1 MHLLSLKLFTKYA
14 TTSNMGT
21 VLGMFISKIIVEVH
35 GGRIWA
41 GNNTD
46 GKGATSAL
54 VYLH

>member
-1 MHLLSLKLFTKYA
+1 
-14 TTSNMGT
+14 MGT

-41 GNNTD
+41 ENNTD
-46 GKGATSAL
+46 GKGATSAS